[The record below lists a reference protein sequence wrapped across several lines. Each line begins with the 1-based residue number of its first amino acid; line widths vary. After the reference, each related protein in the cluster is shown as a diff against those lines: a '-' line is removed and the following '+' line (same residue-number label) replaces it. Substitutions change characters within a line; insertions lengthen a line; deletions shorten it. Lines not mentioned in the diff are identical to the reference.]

1 MSTEPQTPG
10 TNPNDTGAPATPDSL
25 LTPAEGTPPEAPA
38 EGTPPAEGG
47 TAPEAPA
54 EPEGA
59 PEEYA
64 DFTVPEGMT
73 LTESIEDLKAF
84 AKEKNLSQEETQKLV
99 DMGTRVAQRTETR
112 YREQI
117 TAVQAKW
124 TEDSKVDKEFGG
136 DALNESVAVA
146 RKALDTFGTPELSAM
161 LHESGLGNHPEVIRL
176 LYRMGKAVSEDRLV
190 PGTKKPE
197 GAGKTAA
204 DTFYDKK

>member
-1 MSTEPQTPG
+1 MPTEPQTPG
-10 TNPNDTGAPATPDSL
+10 TNTNDTGAPATPDSL
-25 LTPAEGTPPEAPA
+25 LTPPPADPA
-38 EGTPPAEGG
+38 TPPADPA
-47 TAPEAPA
+47 APPADPAAPPA
-54 EPEGA
+54 DPVGA

-73 LTESIEDLKAF
+73 LTESIEDLKTF

-99 DMGTRVAQRTETR
+99 DMGTRAVQRTESAFK
-112 YREQI
+112 EHI
-117 TAVQAKW
+117 ETAKTQWA
-124 TEDSKVDKEFGG
+124 ESSKTDKEFGG
-136 DALNESVAVA
+136 DALSESVAVA
-146 RKALDTFGTPELSAM
+146 RKALDTFGSPELSTM

-197 GAGKTAA
+197 GAGKSAA